1 MRKVAMLAAT
11 VAVLIVVA
19 AGAVYA
25 VNKTCDSKTCKGTNA
40 RDTLFERQGN
50 RLSDAIYG
58 LKSADRINAGAYTRD
73 KDKLYGGPGNDKLN
87 AADNDGKDTLN
98 GGPGKDTC
106 TGDLGADYADVSKGC
121 EKGNLAD

>member
-25 VNKTCDSKTCKGTNA
+25 VNKTCAATPCKGTNA

-50 RLSDAIYG
+50 RLSDAISG
-58 LKSADRINAGAYTRD
+58 LRSADRINAGAYTRD

-98 GGPGKDTC
+98 GGPGTDTC
-106 TGDLGADYADVSKGC
+106 TGDAGADYGDVATSC